1 VRAFLVT
8 HGETIVDASQLH
20 EGKDIVVT
28 NPTTMN
34 SGQLRRHAQFR
45 SRFLRNQ
52 RDLIVY
58 TPPGYGDEP
67 GRRFPVLYLQ
77 DGQNLFDGATSFI
90 PGQDWHFGQT
100 ADQSIQCGVVEP
112 LVIVGMYNTKARVR
126 EYTPTQAPKLGGG
139 RADRYA
145 KFLIE
150 EVKPFVDREYRT
162 LSGPLHTGIGG
173 SSLGGLVSLYV
184 GLKYLAIFGKIAA
197 LSPSVWWNHRVIHG
211 FARSLNVDP
220 RPRIWLDIGTREGP
234 RIVQDVERFRDVLLE
249 KGWRLGHDLHFERVE
264 GGEHK
269 EAAWA
274 QRVRP
279 FLQFLYPAR
288 TAAV

>member
-1 VRAFLVT
+1 V
-8 HGETIVDASQLH
+8 S
-20 EGKDIVVT
+20 
-28 NPTTMN
+28 
-34 SGQLRRHAQFR
+34 SGQLRKHEQFR

-58 TPPGYGDEP
+58 TPPGYDD
-67 GRRFPVLYLQ
+67 RSSRHFPVLYLQ

-90 PGQDWHFGQT
+90 PGQDWHVGQT
-100 ADQSIQCGVVEP
+100 ADFGIQAGVVAP
-112 LVIVGMYNTKARVR
+112 LIIVGIYNTKARIR
-126 EYTPTQAPKLGGG
+126 EYTPTHVPKLGGG

-162 LSGPLHTGIGG
+162 LSGTQHTGIGG
-173 SSLGGLVSLYV
+173 SSLGGLVSLYL
-184 GLKYLAIFGKIAA
+184 GLKHSHIFGKIAA
-197 LSPSVWWNHRVIHG
+197 LSPSVWWNQHVIYR
-211 FARSLNVDP
+211 FARTATVAP

-234 RIVQDVERFRDVLLE
+234 RIVQEVEKVRDVLLE
-249 KGWRLGHDLHFERVE
+249 KGWQLGRDLHYERIE
-264 GGEHK
+264 GAEHN

-274 QRVRP
+274 KRVGP

-288 TAAV
+288 EAAV